1 MRPQR
6 LSDIVGQ
13 EHLLGPDK
21 LLART
26 IRADRL
32 PSLVLWGPPG
42 TGKTTIARV
51 LAQESQSDF
60 IPFSAV
66 LAGLPELRKLIQA
79 AKERKALYGKRS
91 LLFIDE
97 IHRFNKAQQD
107 ALLPH
112 LEAGTIVLVGATTEN
127 PSFTVNAAL
136 RSRAQ
141 VFRLEALGDEDL
153 EKIIRRALE
162 DDERGLGRS
171 KLQLDAESIQTI
183 ARGARG
189 DARRALEVLELVAH
203 DLLGPSPSP
212 ADDVIKQAFEH
223 IPIDHDRAGDAHYGV
238 VSALIKSMRG
248 NDPDAAI
255 YWLMRMIE
263 AGEDPLFI
271 SRRLLIFAS
280 EDIGNADPRAL
291 ELAIAADQAYQRLGM
306 PEGIYPLAHCCLY
319 LASAPKSNACNA
331 AWHAALQDVK
341 THGALPV
348 PMHLRNAPTQ
358 DMKRWGYGDGYRY
371 PHAEG
376 GHAAGATYLPEA
388 LLGHQYYRP
397 TASGLE
403 GKIQARLSRL
413 RGADAETSS
422 PSGSEDSE

>member
-1 MRPQR
+1 M
-6 LSDIVGQ
+6 
-13 EHLLGPDK
+13 
-21 LLART
+21 
-26 IRADRL
+26 
-32 PSLVLWGPPG
+32 VLWGPPG

-51 LAQESQSDF
+51 LAQESESDF

-66 LAGLPELRKLIQA
+66 LGGLADLRKLIKA
-79 AKERKALYGKRS
+79 AKERKALYAKRS

-112 LEAGTIVLVGATTEN
+112 LEAGTIILVGATTEN

-162 DDERGLGRS
+162 NEDRGLGGS
-171 KLQLDAESIQTI
+171 QVPLDAKSIQTI

-203 DLLGPSPSP
+203 DLLGPEPRP
-212 ADDVIKQAFEH
+212 AEEVIQQAFEH
-223 IPIDHDRAGDAHYGV
+223 LPIDHDRSGDGHYGV

-248 NDPDAAI
+248 NDPDASV
-255 YWLMRMIE
+255 YWLMRMVE

-291 ELAIAADQAYQRLGM
+291 QVAVAADQAYQRLGM

-319 LASAPKSNACNA
+319 LASAPKSNACNT
-331 AWHAALQDVK
+331 AWHAALRDVK
-341 THGALPV
+341 AHGALPV
-348 PMHLRNAPTQ
+348 PMHLRNAPTK
-358 DMKRWGYGDGYRY
+358 DMKQWGYGAGYRY

-376 GHAAGATYLPEA
+376 GHAIGVDYLPER
-388 LLGHQYYRP
+388 LVGNTYYSP
-397 TASGLE
+397 TDAGLE
-403 GKIQARLSRL
+403 SKIRARLDRL
-413 RGADAETSS
+413 KRTESPASS
-422 PSGSEDSE
+422 PSESEDNE